1 MIAVT
6 ASTSLERVDRWAKSF
21 SKFEDDID
29 FYAWDNFPENIGMV
43 PAYQK
48 LYQEHRSHPTIVFMH
63 DDCEIHDPDW
73 PAKVEAEFADPKV
86 AVVGLGGA
94 LGLGD
99 PDSYKVPY
107 NLNQLARKDYFS
119 NQTDW
124 QVHGQRETGSRNV
137 VVVDGFFMAI
147 RTGFLDEIGG
157 WSDFPYTFHMYD
169 AYICLKAL
177 ERGYRVRMT
186 GISCTHHGGGTSTS
200 PEYIDWC
207 RERGTTPE
215 REHELPHRFIYESFR
230 EVLPVRV

>member
-1 MIAVT
+1 MLTVT
-6 ASTSLERVDRWAKSF
+6 ASTNQNRLAKWKVWHQARRYEYHSN
-21 SKFEDDID
+21 
-29 FYAWDNFPENIGMV
+29 WPENIGMV

-48 LYQEHRSHPTIVFMH
+48 LYETYRSEPLIAFLH
-63 DDCEIHDPDW
+63 DDCEIYDEDW
-73 PAKVEAEFADPKV
+73 PAKVEAEFVDPKV

-99 PDSYKVPY
+99 PDLYKVPY

-137 VVVDGFFMAI
+137 AVVDGFFMAI
-147 RTGFLDEIGG
+147 RTSFLDEIGG
-157 WSDFPYTFHMYD
+157 WSGFPFTFHMYD

-177 ERGYRVRMT
+177 ERGYRIRMT

-207 RERGTTPE
+207 KERGTTPE
-215 REHELPHRFIYESFR
+215 REHREPHAFIYEAFR

>member
-6 ASTSLERVDRWAKSF
+6 ASTNIDRLEQWQRWCLPVKRQY
-21 SKFEDDID
+21 
-29 FYAWDNFPENIGMV
+29 YANFPENIGMV
-43 PAYQK
+43 PAYEH
-48 LYQEHRSHPTIVFMH
+48 LYESLRLAEPVIAFMH

-99 PDSYKVPY
+99 PELYKVPY

-119 NQTDW
+119 NQTDFE
-124 QVHGQRETGSRNV
+124 VHGQRETGSRNV
-137 VVVDGFFMAI
+137 AVVDGFFMAI
-147 RTGFLDEIGG
+147 RTSFLGEIGG
-157 WSDFPYTFHMYD
+157 WSGFPYTFHMYD

-177 ERGYRVRMT
+177 ELGYRIRMT
-186 GISCTHHGGGTSTS
+186 GISCTHHGGGTSTG

-207 RERGTTPE
+207 KERGTTPE
-215 REHELPHRFIYESFR
+215 CEHQEPHRFIYENFR